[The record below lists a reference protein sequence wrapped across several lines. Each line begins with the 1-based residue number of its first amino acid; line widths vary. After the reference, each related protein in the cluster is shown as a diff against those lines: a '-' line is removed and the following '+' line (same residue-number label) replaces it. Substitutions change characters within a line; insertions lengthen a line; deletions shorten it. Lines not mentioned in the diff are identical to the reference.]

1 MLYGSDLVERDFLIY
16 RDNVLKYDT
25 NALYINSNK
34 SSKSSIIQDV
44 NKEYNLNKF
53 NKDLNKEFIFN
64 RDSFNFKSLYPVSGI
79 ESENN
84 YLLIVHD

>member
-25 NALYINSNK
+25 NDLYINSNK
-34 SSKSSIIQDV
+34 NYKFSIVEDV

-53 NKDLNKEFIFN
+53 NKDLNKEFISY
-64 RDSFNFKSLYPVSGI
+64 RDSFNFKSLYPISDI

-84 YLLIVHD
+84 YLLIVPD